1 MGGRVNC
8 LLPPSVD
15 RRDPWRPPARPV
27 ISPHGE
33 IGSFAGVTHGGQAT
47 TKPGGKYRRR
57 NRPILGEKELFSRC
71 ALSANP
77 QGSMLQVSILLVEPC
92 SGAIRALSDLPLKID
107 LKSLPRR
114 LYGEQ
119 FFYG

>member
-15 RRDPWRPPARPV
+15 RRDPLAPLCPASHIPTW
-27 ISPHGE
+27 GDW
-33 IGSFAGVTHGGQAT
+33 QL
-47 TKPGGKYRRR
+47 RRR
-57 NRPILGEKELFSRC
+57 NPRRPSHEQAGWKKPLP
-71 ALSANP
+71 NP
-77 QGSMLQVSILLVEPC
+77 TYPWRKRIIFTLRLVYKPTGSMLQVSILLVEPC